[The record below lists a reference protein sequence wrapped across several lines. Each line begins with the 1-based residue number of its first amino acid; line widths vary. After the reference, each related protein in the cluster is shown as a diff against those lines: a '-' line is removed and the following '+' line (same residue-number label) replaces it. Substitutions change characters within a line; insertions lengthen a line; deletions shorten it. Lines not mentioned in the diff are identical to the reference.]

1 MVSDIWRQFQADTSQ
16 RILDAAVAVCCGIW
30 GNASSVVTAAMC
42 SLKQKQ
48 AYGKER

>member
-1 MVSDIWRQFQADTSQ
+1 MVSDIRRQFHADTSQ
-16 RILDAAVAVCCGIW
+16 RILDAVVAVYYGIW
-30 GNASSVVTAAMC
+30 GNVLNAVTVDMC